1 MKKNGTCISVVM
13 LDELHSAINK
23 HIEAGTTMELSLVNK
38 FTLRADEFTSML
50 DPSELHIFIKYLN
63 LIINT
68 LCERFL
74 CLTPLGSSKSA
85 SALHKA
91 IVKVFSELNVNIKN
105 IFLSAFDGNNTI
117 STILIVFKDI
127 CVSKVCFGKIL
138 VTGAIA
144 LLLIF
149 FT

>member
-13 LDELHSAINK
+13 FDELHSAINK

-50 DPSELHIFIKYLN
+50 DTSELRIFIKYLN

-74 CLTPLGSSKSA
+74 CLT
-85 SALHKA
+85 H
-91 IVKVFSELNVNIKN
+91 
-105 IFLSAFDGNNTI
+105 
-117 STILIVFKDI
+117 
-127 CVSKVCFGKIL
+127 
-138 VTGAIA
+138 
-144 LLLIF
+144 
-149 FT
+149 